1 MEQVDPGGSSME
13 IADFNNDLLAAH
25 RHNITLT
32 CSRTLHYID
41 LLNDIT
47 LHRPVHKHYITSA
60 CSSPLAAQIYYR
72 AA

>member
-32 CSRTLHYID
+32 CSKTLHYID
-41 LLNDIT
+41 LLKDIT
-47 LHRPVHKHYITSA
+47 LH
-60 CSSPLAAQIYYR
+60 
-72 AA
+72 